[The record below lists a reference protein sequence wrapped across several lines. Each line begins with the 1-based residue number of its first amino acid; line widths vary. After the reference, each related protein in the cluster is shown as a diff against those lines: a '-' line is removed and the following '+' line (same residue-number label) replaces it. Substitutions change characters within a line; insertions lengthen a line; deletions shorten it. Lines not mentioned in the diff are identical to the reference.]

1 MKVSTEIDNNFG
13 YEKITQLLDNIPL
26 NMDLQLTRKLRGK
39 ENRLF
44 ISSVAPYKCVG

>member
-1 MKVSTEIDNNFG
+1 MEIDYIFG
-13 YEKITQLLDNIPL
+13 NEKITQLLDNIPL
-26 NMDLQLTRKLRGK
+26 KMDLQLTRKLRGK